1 MSKTHSLDR
10 YSRRNAVDYALTY
23 ALHPNPEYRYFLVAG
38 NLGGD
43 CSNFISQCLYAG
55 GAPMDFGS
63 QRPWWY
69 KKSPRGNMNDTWSI
83 SWAVAHSLY
92 WCLKVRNELKLPG
105 LKGEEVPDDS
115 LMQLGDVIQFEDFN
129 GMVYHSGIVTS
140 FAVEGGRKVPLISH
154 HTYNA
159 INVPYTEHSAK
170 KIHFMKIA
178 VT

>member
-1 MSKTHSLDR
+1 MYRVDR
-10 YSRRNAVDYALTY
+10 YNRMDAVKYALTY
-23 ALHPNPEYRYFLVAG
+23 ALHPNPYYRYFLVEG

-63 QRPWWY
+63 PRPWWY
-69 KKSPRGNMNDTWSI
+69 KKGPGGMSDTWSI

-92 WCLKVRNELKLPG
+92 WCLKVRNELNIPG
-105 LKGEEVPDDS
+105 LQGEEVPDAG
-115 LMQLGDVIQFEDFN
+115 LLQLGDVIQYENYN
-129 GMVYHSGIVTS
+129 GMIYHSGIVTS
-140 FAVEGGRKVPLISH
+140 FSYEGGKKEPLISH

-170 KIHFMKIA
+170 KIHFMRIK
-178 VT
+178 VS